1 MIATLYHRVTQGSRN
16 SMPNL
21 HPILP
26 VLIWLWQMCR
36 KRKTIKKV
44 KVFTSKA
51 VPWMT
56 LWSCPPENDNIKR
69 LTFILH
75 FLFLKQQGLSSWTLQ
90 NSPNDGVGQRKPGR
104 YGHSLLM
111 AFPLTIARA
120 SLLRDSWKI
129 RLQSPTKSSTSIYSI
144 VLSSVF
150 HSLSILRISRTIF
163 VQHSPVHE
171 WVGHHKNNSNISH
184 LTGPTFNPLTSEL

>member
-1 MIATLYHRVTQGSRN
+1 MITSNASHSSSTSFFLNSRVCLAG
-16 SMPNL
+16 L
-21 HPILP
+21 
-26 VLIWLWQMCR
+26 CR
-36 KRKTIKKV
+36 TV
-44 KVFTSKA
+44 QTMG
-51 VPWMT
+51 W
-56 LWSCPPENDNIKR
+56 
-69 LTFILH
+69 
-75 FLFLKQQGLSSWTLQ
+75 
-90 NSPNDGVGQRKPGR
+90 GQRKPGR